1 MALTPA
7 EKKEIITKFGA
18 SASDTGSPEAQVA
31 LLSKRIEQVTEHL
44 QTNQHDHHN
53 RRGLLLLVGRR
64 RRILQY
70 LAKTD
75 IARYRAI
82 IDKLGIRRK
91 FAEQINK
98 YPAQHQKIGPRWWLT
113 DLYKNAVGFD
123 RRSILC

>member
-7 EKKEIITKFGA
+7 EKKEIINKFGA
-18 SASDTGSPEAQVA
+18 SASDTGSPEVQVA
-31 LLSKRIEQVTEHL
+31 LLSKRIDQVTEHL
-44 QTNQHDHHN
+44 QTNKNDHHN

-82 IDKLGIRRK
+82 IDKLGIRR
-91 FAEQINK
+91 
-98 YPAQHQKIGPRWWLT
+98 
-113 DLYKNAVGFD
+113 
-123 RRSILC
+123 

>member
-53 RRGLLLLVGRR
+53 RRGLLLLVGQRR
-64 RRILQY
+64 RVLQY

-75 IARYRAI
+75 INRYRAI
-82 IDKLGIRRK
+82 IEKLGIRR
-91 FAEQINK
+91 
-98 YPAQHQKIGPRWWLT
+98 
-113 DLYKNAVGFD
+113 
-123 RRSILC
+123 

>member
-7 EKKEIITKFGA
+7 EKKEIINKFGA

-53 RRGLLLLVGRR
+53 RRGLLLLVGQRR
-64 RRILQY
+64 RVLQY

-75 IARYRAI
+75 INRYRAI
-82 IDKLGIRRK
+82 IEKLGIRR
-91 FAEQINK
+91 
-98 YPAQHQKIGPRWWLT
+98 
-113 DLYKNAVGFD
+113 
-123 RRSILC
+123 